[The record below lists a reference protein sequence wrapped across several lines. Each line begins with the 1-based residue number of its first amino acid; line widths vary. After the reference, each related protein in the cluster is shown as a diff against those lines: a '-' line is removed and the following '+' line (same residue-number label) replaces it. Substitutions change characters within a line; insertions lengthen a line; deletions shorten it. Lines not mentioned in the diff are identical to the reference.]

1 MPVGGRAGEAEL
13 GWNES
18 LGAPEHGDGLP
29 DDGRICDP
37 GRPDPVAGA
46 KLDRRAWKVPRLG
59 SVAGGLR
66 AGSAARGEREP
77 GQPSEDR
84 QRTCGEE
91 GGTSDP
97 GVLSTAP
104 GSRARLSMLE
114 YLFSPLRLGPVE
126 LQNRIVSTAHQTTLV
141 RDHLPTDD
149 FVAYHEARAR
159 GGAGLIVLEATAVDQ
174 SGVLTGHTLAGF
186 REEIV
191 PGLTRV
197 AAAVQPHDT
206 RLFLQLLHGGRERIA
221 SPPRPPALAPSAVPS
236 LRFHVEPRELSPDEL
251 AVIVEGYGRAAANA
265 AAAGL
270 DGVEVSGAHNYLV
283 AQFFSP
289 ELNRREDEWANPSRF
304 LLAVIAAVR
313 AAAPRLALGV
323 RLSADSE
330 AARAVA
336 GEIAGH
342 VDYIGLAL
350 GDSSTY
356 VGSTGI
362 VPPPPVPEN
371 TIAVLTAPFQV
382 GPPLLATSRIVD
394 PVEADRL
401 IGEGRCDA
409 VGMTRALITDPD
421 MPRKAREGK
430 FDTVLRCIGC
440 NACIAHYHAGTPIA
454 CAQNPRTGRERT
466 LPPPKPSGV
475 PRRVV
480 IVGAGPAGL
489 AAAAEAAA
497 AGHDVVL
504 LEKSRRIG
512 GQIALAGAAPMHE
525 EMARSLRANYDRL
538 LDSVDIRLETEGD
551 EDAISALAPAAVV
564 VATGARPYEP
574 AAVSLAGV
582 ETVQSWDVLAGPR
595 PRGRRI
601 VVADW
606 GGDAAGL
613 AAADLLNGDGNEVI
627 VAIGSVALG
636 ETLHQYQ
643 RNVYAARLYRAGVRL
658 EHHLELAGA
667 ENGHVRFRNLFAPDL
682 ETRLAA
688 DLLVLALGRVPVHGL
703 AKRLEARGLQVY
715 EAGDCLSPRSIEE
728 AIFEGTLAAQAIEAG
743 SSSR

>member
-1 MPVGGRAGEAEL
+1 M
-13 GWNES
+13 
-18 LGAPEHGDGLP
+18 
-29 DDGRICDP
+29 
-37 GRPDPVAGA
+37 
-46 KLDRRAWKVPRLG
+46 LDH
-59 SVAGGLR
+59 
-66 AGSAARGEREP
+66 
-77 GQPSEDR
+77 
-84 QRTCGEE
+84 
-91 GGTSDP
+91 
-97 GVLSTAP
+97 
-104 GSRARLSMLE
+104 
-114 YLFSPLRLGPVE
+114 LFSPLRLGPVE
-126 LQNRIVSTAHQTTLV
+126 LQNRIVSTAHQTSLV

-191 PGLTRV
+191 PGLARV
-197 AAAVQPHDT
+197 AAAVQPHGT

-221 SPPRPPALAPSAVPS
+221 SSPRPPALAPSAVPS
-236 LRFHVEPRELSPDEL
+236 LRFHVEPRELSPDEI
-251 AVIVEGYGRAAANA
+251 AGIVEGYGRAAANA
-265 AAAGL
+265 AAAGV
-270 DGVEVSGAHNYLV
+270 DGIEVSGAHNYLV
-283 AQFFSP
+283 AQFFTP
-289 ELNRREDEWANPSRF
+289 ELNRREDEWAEPSRF
-304 LLAVIAAVR
+304 LLAVLAAVR
-313 AAAPRLALGV
+313 AAAPALAVGV
-323 RLSADSE
+323 RLSADSG

-336 GEIAGH
+336 AEIASH

-371 TIAVLTAPFQV
+371 AIAALTAPFQV

-401 IGEGRCDA
+401 ISEGRCDA

-421 MPRKAREGK
+421 MPRKAQAGK
-430 FDTVLRCIGC
+430 SDAVVRCIGC

-466 LPPPKPSGV
+466 LPPPEPSAD
-475 PRRVV
+475 PRRIVV
-480 IVGAGPAGL
+480 VGAGPAGL

-504 LEKSRRIG
+504 LERSLRIG
-512 GQIALAGAAPMHE
+512 GQVALAGAASMHE
-525 EMARSLRANYDRL
+525 EVARSLRANYERL
-538 LDSVDIRLETEGD
+538 LDRVDIRLETEGD
-551 EDAISALAPAAVV
+551 EDAISALAPAAVI

-574 AAVSLAGV
+574 AASVAGL
-582 ETVQSWDVLAGPR
+582 ETVQAWDILAGSR
-595 PRGRRI
+595 PRGRRVI
-601 VVADW
+601 VADW
-606 GGDAAGL
+606 GGDATGL
-613 AAADLLNGDGNEVI
+613 AAADLLNREGNEVI

-643 RNVYAARLYRAGVRL
+643 RNVYAARLYRADVRL
-658 EHHLELAGA
+658 EHHIELAGA
-667 ENGHVRFRNLFAPDL
+667 EDSHVRFRNLFAPDL

-688 DLLVLALGRVPVHGL
+688 DLLVLALGRVPEHGL
-703 AKRLEARGLQVY
+703 TERLEARGLEVH

-728 AIFEGTLAAQAIEAG
+728 AILEGTLAAQAIEAG

>member
-1 MPVGGRAGEAEL
+1 
-13 GWNES
+13 
-18 LGAPEHGDGLP
+18 
-29 DDGRICDP
+29 
-37 GRPDPVAGA
+37 
-46 KLDRRAWKVPRLG
+46 
-59 SVAGGLR
+59 
-66 AGSAARGEREP
+66 
-77 GQPSEDR
+77 
-84 QRTCGEE
+84 
-91 GGTSDP
+91 
-97 GVLSTAP
+97 
-104 GSRARLSMLE
+104 MLE
-114 YLFSPLRLGPVE
+114 HLFSPLRLGPVE

-159 GGAGLIVLEATAVDQ
+159 GGAGLIVLEATAIDQ

-186 REEIV
+186 REEII
-191 PGLTRV
+191 PGLARV
-197 AAAVQPHDT
+197 AGVVQPHGT

-221 SPPRPPALAPSAVPS
+221 SPPRPPALAPSEVPS
-236 LRFHVEPRELSPDEL
+236 LRFHVEPRELSGEEI
-251 AVIVEGYGRAAANA
+251 AAIVEGFGRAAANA

-270 DGVEVSGAHNYLV
+270 DGIEISGAHNYLV
-283 AQFFSP
+283 AQFFTP
-289 ELNRREDEWANPSRF
+289 ELNRREDEWAEPSRF
-304 LLAVIAAVR
+304 LLAVLAAVR
-313 AAAPRLALGV
+313 SAAPGLAVGL

-330 AARAVA
+330 AAKAVV
-336 GEIAGH
+336 GEIADR
-342 VDYIGLAL
+342 VDYLNLAL

-371 TIAVLTAPFQV
+371 AIAALTGPFEV

-421 MPRKAREGK
+421 LPRKAREGRL
-430 FDTVLRCIGC
+430 DEVLRCIGC

-454 CAQNPRTGRERT
+454 CAQNPRTGRERA
-466 LPPPKPSGV
+466 LPTPEPTAE
-475 PRRVV
+475 PRRIVV
-480 IVGAGPAGL
+480 VGAGPAGL

-504 LEKSRRIG
+504 LERSRRIG
-512 GQIALAGAAPMHE
+512 GQVALAGAAPMHE
-525 EMARSLRANYDRL
+525 EVTRSLRANYERL
-538 LDSVDIRLETEGD
+538 LEGVDLRLEAEGD
-551 EDAISALAPAAVV
+551 EDAIAALAPAAVI

-574 AAVSLAGV
+574 SLPLAGV
-582 ETVQSWDVLAGPR
+582 ETVQAWDIMAGQR

-606 GGDAAGL
+606 GGDATGL
-613 AAADLLNGDGNEVI
+613 AAADLLEKDGNDVT

-667 ENGHVRFRNLFAPDL
+667 EDSRVRFRNLFAPDL
-682 ETRLAA
+682 ETGLDA
-688 DLLVLALGRVPVHGL
+688 DLLVLALGRVPQHGL
-703 AKRLEARGLQVY
+703 AVRLAAHGLEVD
-715 EAGDCLSPRSIEE
+715 EAGDCLSPRGLEE
-728 AIFEGTLAAQAIEAG
+728 AILEGTLAARRAAQAIEAG

>member
-1 MPVGGRAGEAEL
+1 
-13 GWNES
+13 
-18 LGAPEHGDGLP
+18 
-29 DDGRICDP
+29 
-37 GRPDPVAGA
+37 
-46 KLDRRAWKVPRLG
+46 
-59 SVAGGLR
+59 
-66 AGSAARGEREP
+66 
-77 GQPSEDR
+77 
-84 QRTCGEE
+84 
-91 GGTSDP
+91 
-97 GVLSTAP
+97 
-104 GSRARLSMLE
+104 MLE
-114 YLFSPLRLGPVE
+114 HLFSPLRLGPVE

-174 SGVLTGHTLAGF
+174 SGVLTVHTLAGF

-191 PGLTRV
+191 PGLARV
-197 AAAVQPHDT
+197 AGAVQPHGT

-221 SPPRPPALAPSAVPS
+221 SPPRPPALGPSAVPS
-236 LRFHVEPRELSPDEL
+236 LRFHVEPRELSSGEI
-251 AVIVEGYGRAAANA
+251 AGIVDGYGRAAANA

-289 ELNRREDEWANPSRF
+289 ELNRREDEWAAPSRF
-304 LLAVIAAVR
+304 LLAVLAAVR
-313 AAAPRLALGV
+313 AAAPGLALGV

-330 AARAVA
+330 AAKAVA
-336 GEIAGH
+336 GEVAGH
-342 VDYIGLAL
+342 ADYLGLAL

-356 VGSTGI
+356 LGSTGI

-371 TIAVLTAPFQV
+371 AIAALTAPFQV
-382 GPPLLATSRIVD
+382 GLPLLATSRIVD

-401 IGEGRCDA
+401 IGERRCDA

-421 MPRKAREGK
+421 LPRKAREGQL
-430 FDTVLRCIGC
+430 DTVVRCIGC
-440 NACIAHYHAGTPIA
+440 NACIAHYHAGTSIA

-466 LPPPKPSGV
+466 LLPPEPSAD
-475 PRRVV
+475 PRRIVV
-480 IVGAGPAGL
+480 VGAGPAGL
-489 AAAAEAAA
+489 AAAVEAAA

-504 LEKSRRIG
+504 LETSRRIG
-512 GQIALAGAAPMHE
+512 GQVALAGAAPMHE
-525 EMARSLRANYDRL
+525 EVARSLRTNYERL
-538 LDSVDIRLETEGD
+538 LDGVDLRLETEGD
-551 EDAISALAPAAVV
+551 EDAISALAPAAVI

-574 AAVSLAGV
+574 ALALAGP
-582 ETVQSWDVLAGPR
+582 ETVQAWDLLVGPR
-595 PRGRRI
+595 PRGRRV

-606 GGDAAGL
+606 GGDATGL
-613 AAADLLNGDGNEVI
+613 AAAELLNRDGNEVI

-643 RNVYAARLYRAGVRL
+643 RNVYAARLYRAGIRL

-667 ENGHVRFRNLFAPDL
+667 EDAHVRFRNLFVPDL
-682 ETRLAA
+682 ETRLPA

-703 AKRLEARGLQVY
+703 AERLEARGLEAH

-728 AIFEGTLAAQAIEAG
+728 AILEGTLAARRAAQAIEAG

>member
-1 MPVGGRAGEAEL
+1 M
-13 GWNES
+13 
-18 LGAPEHGDGLP
+18 
-29 DDGRICDP
+29 
-37 GRPDPVAGA
+37 
-46 KLDRRAWKVPRLG
+46 LDH
-59 SVAGGLR
+59 
-66 AGSAARGEREP
+66 
-77 GQPSEDR
+77 
-84 QRTCGEE
+84 
-91 GGTSDP
+91 
-97 GVLSTAP
+97 
-104 GSRARLSMLE
+104 
-114 YLFSPLRLGPVE
+114 LFSPLRLGPVE

-174 SGVLTGHTLAGF
+174 PGVLTGHTLAGF

-191 PGLTRV
+191 PGLARV
-197 AAAVQPHDT
+197 AGAVQPHDT
-206 RLFLQLLHGGRERIA
+206 HLFLQLLHGGRERIA

-236 LRFHVEPRELSPDEL
+236 LRFHVEPRELSADEI
-251 AVIVEGYGRAAANA
+251 AGIVEGYGRAAANV

-270 DGVEVSGAHNYLV
+270 DGIEVSGAHNYLV
-283 AQFFSP
+283 AQFFTP
-289 ELNRREDEWANPSRF
+289 ELNRREDEWAEPSRF
-304 LLAVIAAVR
+304 LLAVLAAVR
-313 AAAPRLALGV
+313 AAAPDLALGL

-330 AARAVA
+330 AAKAVA
-336 GEIAGH
+336 EEVVGH

-371 TIAVLTAPFQV
+371 TIAALTAPFQV
-382 GPPLLATSRIVD
+382 GVPLLATSRIVD
-394 PVEADRL
+394 PLEADRL

-430 FDTVLRCIGC
+430 FDAVLRCIGC

-466 LPPPKPSGV
+466 LPPPEPSAD
-475 PRRVV
+475 PRRIV

-489 AAAAEAAA
+489 SDATGERV

-504 LEKSRRIG
+504 LEQSRRIG
-512 GQIALAGAAPMHE
+512 GQVALAGAAPMHE
-525 EMARSLRANYDRL
+525 EVARSLRANYERL
-538 LDSVDIRLETEGD
+538 LDRVDIRLETEGD

-564 VATGARPYEP
+564 LATGARPYEP
-574 AAVSLAGV
+574 AALAAGL
-582 ETVQSWDVLAGPR
+582 ETVQAWDILAGPR
-595 PRGRRI
+595 PRGRRV

-606 GGDAAGL
+606 GGDATGL
-613 AAADLLNGDGNEVI
+613 AAADLLNRDGNEVI

-643 RNVYAARLYRAGVRL
+643 RNVYAGRLYRAGVRL
-658 EHHLELAGA
+658 EHHLELAEA
-667 ENGHVRFRNLFAPDL
+667 EDSHVRFRNLFAPDL
-682 ETRLAA
+682 ETRIAA
-688 DLLVLALGRVPVHGL
+688 DLLVLALGRVPERGLAVRVAAHGL
-703 AKRLEARGLQVY
+703 EVH

-728 AIFEGTLAAQAIEAG
+728 AILEGTLAAQAIEAG

>member
-1 MPVGGRAGEAEL
+1 M
-13 GWNES
+13 
-18 LGAPEHGDGLP
+18 
-29 DDGRICDP
+29 
-37 GRPDPVAGA
+37 
-46 KLDRRAWKVPRLG
+46 LDH
-59 SVAGGLR
+59 
-66 AGSAARGEREP
+66 
-77 GQPSEDR
+77 
-84 QRTCGEE
+84 
-91 GGTSDP
+91 
-97 GVLSTAP
+97 
-104 GSRARLSMLE
+104 
-114 YLFSPLRLGPVE
+114 LFSPLRLGPVE

-174 SGVLTGHTLAGF
+174 PGVLTGHTLAGF

-191 PGLTRV
+191 PGLARV
-197 AAAVQPHDT
+197 AGAVQPHDT
-206 RLFLQLLHGGRERIA
+206 HLFLQLLHGGRERIA

-236 LRFHVEPRELSPDEL
+236 LRFHVEPRELSADEI
-251 AVIVEGYGRAAANA
+251 AGIVEGYGRAAANV

-270 DGVEVSGAHNYLV
+270 DGIEVSGAHNYLV
-283 AQFFSP
+283 AQFFTP
-289 ELNRREDEWANPSRF
+289 ELNRREDEWAEPSRF
-304 LLAVIAAVR
+304 LLAVLSAVR
-313 AAAPRLALGV
+313 AAAPGLTVGV

-330 AARAVA
+330 AAKAVA
-336 GEIAGH
+336 EEVVGH
-342 VDYIGLAL
+342 IDYIGLAL

-371 TIAVLTAPFQV
+371 TIAALTPPFQV
-382 GPPLLATSRIVD
+382 GVPLLATSRIVD
-394 PVEADRL
+394 PLEADRL

-430 FDTVLRCIGC
+430 FDAVVRCIGC

-466 LPPPKPSGV
+466 LPPPERSAD
-475 PRRVV
+475 PRRIVV
-480 IVGAGPAGL
+480 VGAGPAGL
-489 AAAAEAAA
+489 AAAAGAAA

-512 GQIALAGAAPMHE
+512 GQVALAGSAPMHE
-525 EMARSLRANYDRL
+525 EVARSLRANYERL
-538 LDSVDIRLETEGD
+538 LDGVDIRLETEGD
-551 EDAISALAPAAVV
+551 EEAISALAPAAVIL
-564 VATGARPYEP
+564 ATGARPYEP
-574 AAVSLAGV
+574 AALAAGL
-582 ETVQSWDVLAGPR
+582 ETVQAWDILAGPR
-595 PRGRRI
+595 PHGRRI
-601 VVADW
+601 VIADW
-606 GGDAAGL
+606 GGDATGL
-613 AAADLLNGDGNEVI
+613 AAADLLNRDGNEVV

-658 EHHLELAGA
+658 EHHLELAEA
-667 ENGHVRFRNLFAPDL
+667 EDSHVRFRNLFAPDL
-682 ETRLAA
+682 ETRIAA
-688 DLLVLALGRVPVHGL
+688 DLLVLALGRVPEHGL
-703 AKRLEARGLQVY
+703 AQRLEARGLEAH

-728 AIFEGTLAAQAIEAG
+728 AILEGTLAAQAIEAG